1 MSTKNVVIVE
11 SPAKGK
17 TIERYLG
24 TGFRVLASFGHVRD
38 LPARELGVDVE
49 HQYEPHYV
57 TPPKSKKV
65 LADIKAAVKDADT
78 LYLAT
83 DLDREGEAIAWHV
96 IEALKSAKNVGPL
109 PPVKRIIF
117 SEITEAALKAA
128 LKNPRAINSDLVD
141 AQQARRVLDRL
152 VGYSLSPFLWKKVYK
167 GLSAGRVQSVA
178 VRLIV
183 EREREIEAFV
193 PQEYWVIG
201 AELSKRKQTQ
211 TFAAELFE
219 RAGVKLEKLSISKK
233 EEAQD
238 VRTALEGA
246 LWSVRSVQTRQE
258 RRFPYAPFTTST
270 MQQTASNRLRY
281 SARRTMRLAQDLYEA
296 GHITYMRTDS
306 VAISTEAQSAIR
318 ALVKTQFGADYVP
331 TAAPRYTTRTR
342 RAQEAH
348 ESIHPTDIEV
358 SATLIPLSAEHQA
371 LYDLIWRRTVASQMN
386 PALVALTTII
396 VDASTKQNE
405 VFGFRATGTSVLFEG
420 AWKVWPRGDEK
431 NGQLPTLAE
440 GEELDLREL
449 KTNQHFTEPPAR
461 YNEATLVK
469 ALEEMGIGRPST
481 YAPIISTIQDR
492 GYVRLE
498 ARAFHP
504 EEVGGIVTDL
514 LVEHFPEIVD
524 YDFTA
529 TLEDKLDSV
538 AAGQTAWTQT
548 IDEFYKP
555 FQLHLAD
562 KLKTVEKRSVVE
574 ELDRACP
581 QCGKTL
587 VIRMGRFGKFIAC
600 TGFPECRFSE
610 AIIEKT
616 GMKCLECSEGDVV
629 ERRTRKK
636 RRFWGCSRYP
646 DCKWASWT
654 KPKSAGFKPKSD

>member
-1 MSTKNVVIVE
+1 MSTKNIVIVE

-49 HQYEPHYV
+49 HQYQPRYV
-57 TPPKSKKV
+57 IKPKSKKV
-65 LADIKAAVKDADT
+65 LAEIKAAVKGADT

-96 IEALKSAKNVGPL
+96 VEALKSAKNGGAL
-109 PPVKRIIF
+109 PSIKRITF
-117 SEITEAALKAA
+117 SEITQAALKAA

-183 EREREIEAFV
+183 QREREIAAFV
-193 PQEYWVIG
+193 PHEYWVVA
-201 AELSKRKQTQ
+201 AELSKHKAPQ
-211 TFAAELFE
+211 TFVAELFE
-219 RAGVKLEKLSISKK
+219 RAGAKIDKLAISKK
-233 EEAQD
+233 DEAEGIRS
-238 VRTALEGA
+238 VLEGA
-246 LWSVRSVQTRQE
+246 LWSVRSVQTRKE
-258 RRFPYAPFTTST
+258 RRFPFAPFTTST
-270 MQQTASNRLRY
+270 LQQTASNRLRY

-306 VAISTEAQSAIR
+306 VAISAEAQSAIR
-318 ALVKTQFGADYVP
+318 ALIKTQFGSEYLPAN
-331 TAAPRYTTRTR
+331 APRYTTRTR

-348 ESIHPTDIEV
+348 ESIHPTDIRV
-358 SATLIPLSAEHQA
+358 SATNIPLGSEHQT
-371 LYDLIWRRTVASQMN
+371 LYELIWRRTVASQMN
-386 PALVALTTII
+386 PAIVAVTAIV
-396 VDASTKQNE
+396 VDARTKQDE
-405 VFGFRATGTSVLFEG
+405 VFGFRASGTSVVFEG
-420 AWKVWPRGDEK
+420 AWKIWPRSDEK
-431 NGQLPTLAE
+431 NAQLPVVAQ
-440 GEELDLREL
+440 GDELDLHALRAD
-449 KTNQHFTEPPAR
+449 QHFTEPPAR

-529 TLEDKLDSV
+529 RLEDKLDSV
-538 AAGQTAWTQT
+538 AAGHVTWTQT
-548 IDEFYKP
+548 IDGFYKP
-555 FQLHLAD
+555 FQSNLED

-574 ELDRACP
+574 ELDRTCP
-581 QCGKTL
+581 QCGKML

-600 TGFPECRFSE
+600 TGFPLCRFSE
-610 AIIEKT
+610 PIKQSLGIACPDCK
-616 GMKCLECSEGDVV
+616 EGEVL

-654 KPKSAGFKPKSD
+654 KPKGEQLAASQ